1 MRACVE
7 NGAEAVNW
15 EREASTHPMDVVQV
29 ARSLSV
35 AGTHTA
41 CAERGLR
48 AVLMNAA
55 MQERH
60 WGVYQVLLGIALSQ
74 GRYDEVVSLTDS
86 AVAGGHGRAPAFY
99 FVGVLVGA
107 PLEAKAEETDSIWR
121 SLYGE
126 QYGDVSLQTRWLV
139 AAWHAH
145 RRDTVRLRAL
155 RAAMLADT
163 QATALPIR
171 VVLDGHLALARG
183 DTMTALRHFRL
194 LRLDAPREAI
204 EWSLVESLAIER
216 LLLAKLALSRGDF
229 EQAERMSSTFDHA
242 APVTFVAFTSAAL
255 EIRLQAARALG
266 RADQIR
272 RYEARLHRLQARR
285 LAALGS

>member
-15 EREASTHPMDVVQV
+15 EREASTHPMNVMQV

-35 AGTHTA
+35 AGAHTA

-48 AVLMNAA
+48 ALLMNVA
-55 MQERH
+55 MQESH

-74 GRYDEVVSLTDS
+74 GRYDQVVSLTDS

-99 FVGVLVGA
+99 FIGVLVGA
-107 PLEAKAEETDSIWR
+107 PLEAKAEETDSLWR
-121 SLYGE
+121 RLYGE
-126 QYGDVSLQTRWLV
+126 QYGDVSLETRWLV
-139 AAWHAH
+139 AAWCAH

-163 QATALPIR
+163 QGTALPIR
-171 VVLDGHLALARG
+171 AVLDGHLALARG
-183 DTMTALRHFRL
+183 DTITALRHFRV
-194 LRLDAPREAI
+194 LRLDAPRDAV

-216 LLLAKLALSRGDF
+216 LLLARLAIARGDY
-229 EQAERMSSTFDHA
+229 AEAHRVAGVFDHP
-242 APVTFVAFTSAAL
+242 APVAYLSFMRPAL
-255 EIRLQAARALG
+255 DVRLRSARALG
-266 RADQIR
+266 KSDLVGRYRAR
-272 RYEARLHRLQARR
+272 MNRLK
-285 LAALGS
+285 LAEVTALGL